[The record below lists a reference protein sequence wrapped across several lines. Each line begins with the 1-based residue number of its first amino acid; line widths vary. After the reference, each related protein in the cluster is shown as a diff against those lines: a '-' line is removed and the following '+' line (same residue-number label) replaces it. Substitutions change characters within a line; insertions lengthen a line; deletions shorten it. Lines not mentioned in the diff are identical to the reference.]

1 MFNWNLNTAARTEN
15 RGAITAST
23 NATTITAAGSANT
36 KGSYADIGAVT
47 SFDYE
52 AVTLLFG
59 NSSTTANFVLDLA
72 INLAGN
78 RFVIAEDLRHA
89 DLKDGHWAS
98 YNGLA
103 LHVPSGSQLSIRCAS
118 SVASATFD
126 ILIIGHSCGLF
137 GAPGYSRCIALY
149 APSSSRGIDCDP
161 GGSANTKT
169 RTQII
174 SSTSQRVAMLM
185 VCLGPGSDVAAG
197 AVMRWLFDIE
207 QGGAGSEQVVI
218 PNMFHGRGTVSDMP
232 TQTVFGPF
240 PCDIPAGTRLSC
252 NIQASVTTAGDRVAD
267 IALHGFVP

>member
-15 RGAITAST
+15 RGAITGST
-23 NATTITAAGSANT
+23 NATTVTSGAANT
-36 KGSYADIGAVT
+36 KGSYTDIGAVT

-52 AVTLLFG
+52 AVSIFFG
-59 NSSTTANFVLDLA
+59 NSSTTHNVVFDLA
-72 INLAGN
+72 INVGGN

-98 YNGLA
+98 YNGLP

-126 ILIIGHSCGLF
+126 ILIVGHSCGLF
-137 GAPGYSRCIALY
+137 GAPGYSRMIALY
-149 APSSSRGIDCDP
+149 TPSSSRGIDCDP

-169 RTQII
+169 RTQISASI
-174 SSTSQRVAMLM
+174 PQRVVMMM

-197 AVMRWLFDIE
+197 AVMKWLLDIE